1 MEVDSRWKIVGLTV
15 LAEGGL
21 AGGALL
27 LGWLLGQRPWE
38 YVAWDWQAL
47 GLGVLTSLPPLGLFF
62 VLYRWPVGPLE
73 QLKDTTTHLVRD
85 LFGRCTIGEL
95 ALIAILAGV
104 GEEWLFRGVL
114 QKLAETW
121 LHPWLALVVVSFLFG
136 LVHCITPTYV
146 VLAAG
151 MGFYLGWLALT
162 FENLLPVMAN
172 HAFYDFVALVFLV
185 KRPRS
190 VAERESIRQEQH
202 APPTTTGV
210 E

>member
-1 MEVDSRWKIVGLTV
+1 MPGGSRWKIVGLTV

-38 YVAWDWQAL
+38 YVGWDWQAL
-47 GLGVLTSLPPLGLFF
+47 GLGVLTSLPPLALFF

-73 QLKDTTTHLVRD
+73 QLKYTTTHLVQD
-85 LFGRCTIGEL
+85 LFGRCTIWEL
-95 ALIAILAGV
+95 AFIALLAGV

-114 QKLAETW
+114 QKLAESW
-121 LHPWLALVVVSFLFG
+121 LQPWVALLVVSVFFG
-136 LVHCITPTYV
+136 LLHCITPTYG
-146 VLAAG
+146 VLATG
-151 MGFYLGWLALT
+151 MGLYLGWLAMT
-162 FENLLPVMAN
+162 IENLLPVMAN
-172 HAFYDFVALVFLV
+172 HAFYDFVALVYLV

-190 VAERESIRQEQH
+190 DAEHETIGPGRL

-210 E
+210 D